1 MDKIT
6 FEEAELVEILDGMA
20 DIQLTAD
27 RIRAV
32 YLDIYEFVSE
42 YDDKTSEDVND
53 NKYMI
58 YADIVLEQIEKLRKS
73 IGDVSNKLYKKEI
86 FPDKK

>member
-1 MDKIT
+1 MDKIS
-6 FEEAELVEILDGMA
+6 FEEVELVEILDGLA

-27 RIRAV
+27 RIMAV
-32 YLDIYEFVSE
+32 YSDVYEFVSE
-42 YDDKTSEDVND
+42 YDDKTLEDVND

-58 YADIVLEQIEKLRKS
+58 YADIVLEQIEKLRKT
-73 IGDVSNKLYKKEI
+73 IGDVSNKIYKRDI

>member
-6 FEEAELVEILDGMA
+6 FVEAELVEILDGMS

-27 RIRAV
+27 RIMAV
-32 YLDIYEFVSE
+32 YSDVYEFVSE
-42 YDDKTSEDVND
+42 YDDKTLEDVND

-73 IGDVSNKLYKKEI
+73 IDDVSNKLYKREI
-86 FPDKK
+86 FPDKI